1 MLLENTVYK
10 SKKIG
15 VIIPAYNE
23 EKLISKVITTMPD
36 FVDCMIVVDDA
47 SSDQTSQ
54 IVQGY
59 QEQLGD
65 RLILIRHAKNMGV
78 GGAIISGHQKALQ
91 EKLDAVV
98 VMAGDAQMDP
108 DELPAVLEPVI
119 SGAANYS
126 KGNRFVNREAWNR
139 MPRLRYF
146 ANAILS
152 LLNKI
157 ATGYWQVADPQ
168 CGYTV
173 ISRSTLELLDLQAL
187 SKGYHFENSMLLYL
201 NVINAR
207 VIDVPV
213 HAIYGIGE
221 KSGIN
226 HGWALLSF
234 SIYLLR
240 SFIWRLKEKYIIRDF
255 HPLVFFYFFGFLF
268 FSSGFALG
276 LYLVIYR
283 LFVGLVQD
291 TSALLATLLFTSG
304 LQLLLFAMWFDKDYQ
319 R

>member
-1 MLLENTVYK
+1 MYK
-10 SKKIG
+10 GKKIG
-15 VIIPAYNE
+15 VVIPAFNE
-23 EKLISKVITTMPD
+23 EKLISKVITTMPE

-47 SSDQTSQ
+47 SIDHTSR
-54 IVQGY
+54 IVQEY
-59 QEQLGD
+59 QEQLGS
-65 RLILIRHAKNMGV
+65 RLILIRHTKNLGV
-78 GGAIISGHQKALQ
+78 GGAIISGHQRAL
-91 EKLDAVV
+91 EENLDAVAI
-98 VMAGDAQMDP
+98 MAGDAQMDP
-108 DELPAVLEPVI
+108 DELPILLDPVI
-119 SGAANYS
+119 SGPANYS

-139 MPRLRYF
+139 MPKVRYF

-157 ATGYWQVADPQ
+157 ATGYWHISDPQ

-173 ISRSTLELLDLQAL
+173 ISRSTLQMLDLPSL
-187 SKGYHFENSMLLYL
+187 SKGYHFENSILLQL

-207 VIDVPV
+207 VVDVPV
-213 HAIYGIGE
+213 RAIYGIGE

-226 HGWALLSF
+226 HWWALVSF

-240 SFIWRLKEKYIIRDF
+240 SFLWRLKEKYIIRDF

-268 FSSGFALG
+268 FSTGLALG
-276 LYLVIYR
+276 LYLVSYR
-283 LFVGLVQD
+283 LFFGLVQA
-291 TSALLATLLFTSG
+291 TSALFATFLFTSG